1 MKKRRLIPIILIKN
15 GIVVQSRNFNEFQKI
30 GMPKTSVERC
40 SEWGSDELI
49 LLDISRESKYDI
61 NRDDLNFSNNN
72 NFLNIVQDI
81 SKFCFMPITVG
92 GKVKSLQDI
101 ENYLMS
107 GADKVAIN
115 TNAILNPKFLDSASK
130 RFGSQCIV
138 NSIDVK
144 LINDIYVIYI
154 NNGSDI
160 APYKLQDWLKIS
172 EENGAGE
179 ILINSINNDGKGGG
193 FDLELINLIES
204 TVNIPVICCG
214 GAGKFEHFLEVAKK
228 TKVDGIGAA
237 NFFQHVDQSVF
248 LTKKILYQE
257 GLNFRE
263 PRFLNIKK

>member
-15 GIVVQSRNFNEFQKI
+15 GIVVQSRNFNEFQRI
-30 GMPKTSVERC
+30 GMPKTSVKRC

-49 LLDISRESKYDI
+49 LLDISRKNKHDI
-61 NRDDLNFSNNN
+61 NRDDLNFLNSN
-72 NFLNIVQDI
+72 NFLEIVLDI

-92 GKVKSLQDI
+92 GKIKSLQDI

-115 TNAILNPKFLDSASK
+115 TTAILNPKFLESASK

-144 LINDIYVIYI
+144 LIDNKYLIYI

-160 APYKLQDWLKIS
+160 VTYKLQDWLKIS
-172 EENGAGE
+172 EENGSGE
-179 ILINSINNDGKGGG
+179 ILINSINNDGKGNG
-193 FDLELINLIES
+193 FDLKLINLVES
-204 TVNIPVICCG
+204 TVNIPVICSG
-214 GAGKFEHFLEVAKK
+214 GAGKFEHFLEVAEK
-228 TKVDGIGAA
+228 TNVDGLGAA

-248 LTKKILYQE
+248 LTKKFLYE
-257 GLNFRE
+257 KGLNFRE
-263 PRFLNIKK
+263 PKFLNI